1 MIGSSRGAWP
11 GCKTLLFGV
20 FGLSL
25 GALSGCSALFGDD
38 GLFPDRSNEYLKSR
52 EQPPLKLLE
61 PEKTAARYDAYPIPE
76 LAFAKVLPK
85 RYEVPRVEPLD
96 QVEGKGSVRI
106 QRFAG
111 DQWILVRRSPS
122 QTWPLVLNFLQSNQV
137 PLLRVDA
144 EAGVIETDLL
154 VADASNASLDS
165 FLRAESSTQ
174 RQGPAAPGRK
184 SKPAAAGDT
193 DNLLKERYRFV
204 LKSGVQRNSAEIW
217 VEHKALPTKPGI
229 GAPGDDSRRENMVTL
244 LAEHL
249 AGSPEQS
256 SHSLL
261 AQGLG
266 SAAKVKLQYE
276 KNGEPY
282 LQLQLPFDRGWA
294 SLGLALKKASFV
306 VHDLD
311 RSEGVYLANYVE
323 RKKQA
328 NKPGFFARLFGRN
341 KADAKPDENPA
352 ALAVTAAP
360 AKGGVRIKLQR
371 REQPLLKANEQAF
384 LLRKILHKLS

>member
-1 MIGSSRGAWP
+1 MNS
-11 GCKTLLFGV
+11 
-20 FGLSL
+20 
-25 GALSGCSALFGDD
+25 GALRLRRVIVLGWLCGVLLTASGCAALFGND

-52 EQPPLKLLE
+52 ERPPLKIPE
-61 PEKTAARYDAYPIPE
+61 PENTASLNDAYPIPE

-122 QTWPLVLNFLQSNQV
+122 QAWPLVLSFLQSNQV
-137 PLLRVDA
+137 PLRRVDA

-165 FLRAESSTQ
+165 FLRAESSST
-174 RQGPAAPGRK
+174 RASANGASRRTK
-184 SKPAAAGDT
+184 RT
-193 DNLLKERYRFV
+193 DEPVNKLLKERYRFI
-204 LKSGVQRNSAEIW
+204 LKAGVQRNSAEIW
-217 VEHKALPTKPGI
+217 VEHKALQDESAGT
-229 GAPGDDSRRENMVTL
+229 ARRENMVAL

-276 KNGEPY
+276 TNGEPF

-311 RSEGVYLANYVE
+311 RSNGVYLAEYVE
-323 RKKQA
+323 RKKKR
-328 NKPGFFARLFGRN
+328 NKPGFFARLFGR
-341 KADAKPDENPA
+341 KPTDGEAADNVAS
-352 ALAVTAAP
+352 LAVKVLQQDDGIT
-360 AKGGVRIKLQR
+360 IKLQR
-371 REQPLLKANEQAF
+371 REQPWLQANEQAF